1 MTNQNDLT
9 ITFEVKQSPV
19 EVFNAINNV
28 RVWWSGNIEGTTD
41 KLGSEWTYRYQDIH
55 YSKQKITKLA
65 PNKNVTWH
73 VIDSYISFVKD
84 KEEWTGTDI
93 VFDITKSDDK
103 TLLTF
108 THKGLVPS
116 IACYDKCAPAWDYYI
131 NDSLFKLITTGKGAP
146 NIVEK

>member
-19 EVFNAINNV
+19 EVFNAVINV
-28 RVWWSGNIEGTTD
+28 RDWWSGNIEGATD

-55 YSKQKITKLA
+55 YSKQKITKLV

-73 VIDSYISFVKD
+73 VIGSHISFVKD

-93 VFDITKSDDK
+93 VFDITKSGDK